1 MRHLAISALVM
12 LCCVGG
18 ALAQEEVK
26 VVWSSQTVD
35 APSDPFYQL
44 VGSSEPNT
52 VMQAVARWAG
62 WDDGERLDCTSTN
75 ESLRAVALR
84 QSRRWTLVLWN
95 GSDQKSRVVIEG
107 YLPSGVYTVER
118 LLMADGGGITLFERR
133 NGFRQSTAGKVLRT
147 EWLNPRSGM
156 VLRFVERMQTAE
168 EGLGALRQAIWRSRV
183 SSGVL
188 SRLAGLMREMDNH
201 WYQVRASLRKSDMRM
216 AARGVHRMLFLAS
229 GVRVVSS
236 KYVGAEQVD
245 TLAESLIDALSDLA
259 SAILN
264 IVVTVR
270 CEGGRFEARV
280 TNAGAQ
286 VWKAL
291 RIAPN
296 VGTDEPVV
304 LANMKPMER
313 AEASFRLKEE
323 LPLATVNVSVLFNG
337 GYARLKVGCILPE
350 EEKEVEE

>member
-26 VVWSSQTVD
+26 VVWSSQVMD
-35 APSDPFYQL
+35 VPPDPFYQL
-44 VGSSEPNT
+44 VGSSEPST
-52 VMQAVARWAG
+52 VVQAVARWAG
-62 WDDGERLDCTSTN
+62 WDKGERLDCTSTG

-84 QSRRWTLVLWN
+84 ENRTWTLVLWN
-95 GSDQKSRVVIEG
+95 SSDQKSRVAIEG
-107 YLPSGVYTVER
+107 YLPAGVYTVER

-133 NGFRQSTAGKVLRT
+133 NGLRQSAAGKVSRT

-156 VLRFVERMQTAE
+156 VLRFVERVQTAE
-168 EGLGALRQAIWRSRV
+168 EGLGALRRAIWQSHV
-183 SSGVL
+183 SPGVL

-201 WYQVRASLRKSDMRM
+201 WYQVRASLRKNDVRM

-229 GVRVVSS
+229 GVRVASS
-236 KYVGAEQVD
+236 KYPGTEQVAI
-245 TLAESLIDALSDLA
+245 LAESLIDALSELD

-270 CEGGRFEARV
+270 CEGERLEAQV
-280 TNAGAQ
+280 ANAGTQ

-291 RIAPN
+291 RIASN

-313 AEASFRLKEE
+313 AEASFKLKGE

-337 GYARLKVGCILPE
+337 GYARLRVGCILPE
-350 EEKEVEE
+350 EEKEVEG